1 MNIRLEAQQPEK
13 LQKRL
18 IVGLHAVP
26 ATKTIS
32 HSEYL
37 KQGNKTG
44 FDIVIKA

>member
-13 LQKRL
+13 LPK
-18 IVGLHAVP
+18 GLNAVP

-32 HSEYL
+32 HSELL

-44 FDIVIKA
+44 LDIVIKA